1 MNNRGAR
8 VAPWSPRS
16 PRHAEAAA
24 TAQSTKTADNR
35 YWQNQFRVDDAELEA
50 PAEFEEYAPP
60 SLGAAADDDRDAPD
74 ASSISPTGDK
84 NPKPESD

>member
-1 MNNRGAR
+1 MQKQPHRA
-8 VAPWSPRS
+8 V
-16 PRHAEAAA
+16 
-24 TAQSTKTADNR
+24 TKTADNR

-74 ASSISPTGDK
+74 AFVDLPDGRQ
-84 NPKPESD
+84 ESET

>member
-1 MNNRGAR
+1 MQKQPHRA
-8 VAPWSPRS
+8 V
-16 PRHAEAAA
+16 
-24 TAQSTKTADNR
+24 TKTADNR

-60 SLGAAADDDRDAPD
+60 SLGAAPEDERDAGNGFVDPP
-74 ASSISPTGDK
+74 SRDK